1 MLHHHGPST
10 LITRTHT
17 DGLWSSKKVIRIK
30 ARSATEIGLNT
41 FSRLREFPHAQRY
54 VMQPRKS
61 FFSQYLYVM
70 IIITVHMASGAM
82 IVSANKYTYICTEP
96 GKKKTVPRLREF
108 CSCCCFPLLPGL
120 VWKILATW
128 EPFFCRA
135 VYIYT
140 ERINLSFIS
149 HSLKLSNVD

>member
-96 GKKKTVPRLREF
+96 GKKKQFPGCENFVLAVAFHFCLALFEKFSQPGNHSFAGPCTCQDSNTTHLR
-108 CSCCCFPLLPGL
+108 
-120 VWKILATW
+120 
-128 EPFFCRA
+128 
-135 VYIYT
+135 
-140 ERINLSFIS
+140 
-149 HSLKLSNVD
+149 